1 MIKIWWSILKFYFID
16 THMYPWILQ
25 KYVDIQI
32 MDTRT
37 NIDTSTEQKYLFN
50 SYYSYPTLPD
60 IPILNVKS
68 F

>member
-1 MIKIWWSILKFYFID
+1 
-16 THMYPWILQ
+16 MYPWILQ